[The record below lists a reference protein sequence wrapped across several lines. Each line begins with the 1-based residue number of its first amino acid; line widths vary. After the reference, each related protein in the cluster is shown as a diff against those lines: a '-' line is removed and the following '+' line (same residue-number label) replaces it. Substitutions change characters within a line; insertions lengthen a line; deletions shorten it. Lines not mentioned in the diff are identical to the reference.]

1 MDNSNLK
8 QRIPLS
14 KENSNPSTFH
24 FSPFYYFGKEETRK
38 RQYHGYSSSPVIEKE
53 YQQISREHL
62 LKKEKTIINLTSEE
76 LKKEY
81 SNKINYLNNG
91 IKNII
96 ILSIFLIFN
105 TFLEIK
111 FLGPSETNM
120 AILIL
125 CFISST
131 FCFMLLINIRGKA
144 LIDSYGYISFY
155 TISIV
160 ESILLLFLFILKLI
174 NFIVTFSSLN
184 SNSKCRNKKKC
195 PNYFIYLLIL
205 ITNLIMFLGFLL
217 CGKSIFTLFLD
228 GFKILFLKKKTLFQ
242 KQIDMNEDERR
253 EKDRKIEFADDT
265 NESINNSVYQLNSK
279 DELKID

>member
-1 MDNSNLK
+1 MDNSNLNHK
-8 QRIPLS
+8 IPLS
-14 KENSNPSTFH
+14 KKISNPNTFH
-24 FSPFYYFGKEETRK
+24 FSPLYYFEKEDTRK
-38 RQYHGYSSSPVIEKE
+38 RQYHGYSSSPMIEKE
-53 YQQISREHL
+53 YQQISRENL
-62 LKKEKTIINLTSEE
+62 LKKEKTIINLTSEK

-81 SNKINYLNNG
+81 TNKISYLNSG
-91 IKNII
+91 IKNIV

-105 TFLEIK
+105 TFLELK

-155 TISIV
+155 IISIV
-160 ESILLLFLFILKLI
+160 ESILLLFLFILKMI
-174 NFIVTFSSLN
+174 NFIVTFNNLN
-184 SNSKCRNKKKC
+184 ANGKCRNKYKC
-195 PNYFIYLLIL
+195 PNYFIYLSIL

-217 CGKSIFTLFLD
+217 CGKSIFILFLD
-228 GFKILFLKKKTLFQ
+228 GFNIFFLKKKTLFQ
-242 KQIDMNEDERR
+242 KQIDLDEKERR
-253 EKDRKIEFADDT
+253 EKDRKIEFTDDT
-265 NESINNSVYQLNSK
+265 NESINNSFYQLNSK

>member
-8 QRIPLS
+8 GKIPLS
-14 KENSNPSTFH
+14 KETSNPSTFH
-24 FSPFYYFGKEETRK
+24 FSPLYYFGKEETKK
-38 RQYHGYSSSPVIEKE
+38 RQFHGYSSSPMFEKE
-53 YQQISREHL
+53 YQQKSKENL
-62 LKKEKTIINLTSEE
+62 LKKEKAIINLTSED

-81 SNKINYLNNG
+81 QNKINYLNSG
-91 IKNII
+91 IKNIV
-96 ILSIFLIFN
+96 ILSILLLIN

-144 LIDSYGYISFY
+144 LIDSYGYITFY
-155 TISIV
+155 IISIV

-174 NFIVTFSSLN
+174 NFIVTFNNLN
-184 SNSKCRNKKKC
+184 ANGKCRNKYKC

-205 ITNLIMFLGFLL
+205 VVNLIMFLGFLFCL
-217 CGKSIFTLFLD
+217 KSIFILFLD
-228 GFKILFLKKKTLFQ
+228 GFNILFLKKKTLFQ
-242 KQIDMNEDERR
+242 KQIEMDEDERR
-253 EKDRKIEFADDT
+253 GKDRKIEFADET
-265 NESINNSVYQLNSK
+265 NESMNSSSYQLNSK